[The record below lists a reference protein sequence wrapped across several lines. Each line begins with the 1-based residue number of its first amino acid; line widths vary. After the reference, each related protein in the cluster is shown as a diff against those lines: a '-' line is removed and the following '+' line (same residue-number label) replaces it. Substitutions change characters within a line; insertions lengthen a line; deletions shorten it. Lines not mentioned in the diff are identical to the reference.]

1 MISKQECLALI
12 AQTLN
17 SAPNPE
23 SAYVLR
29 ARLHRSL
36 LLIGRWVAGELNCG
50 LPVFPDDLKRLS
62 VSDAEASRIMLLCND
77 VLAQS
82 KSLCQPSEALEDR
95 WKNGWNKVAENLMSL
110 EAALLEYQN
119 G

>member
-1 MISKQECLALI
+1 MTSKKECLALI

-36 LLIGRWVAGELNCG
+36 LLIGRWVASDLNCE
-50 LPVFPDDLKRLS
+50 LPVFPYDLKRLS
-62 VSDAEASRIMLLCND
+62 AHDTEASRIMMLCND

-82 KSLCQPSEALEDR
+82 KTLCQPSEALEDR
-95 WKNGWNKVAENLMSL
+95 WKNGWNKVAVNLRSL
-110 EAALLEYQN
+110 ETALREY
-119 G
+119 

>member
-1 MISKQECLALI
+1 MTSRKECLALI

-36 LLIGRWVAGELNCG
+36 LLIGRWAAGELNCE

-62 VSDAEASRIMLLCND
+62 VNDTEASRIVMLCND

-82 KSLCQPSEALEDR
+82 KTLCQPSEALEDR
-95 WKNGWNKVAENLMSL
+95 WKNGWNKVAVNLMAL
-110 EAALLEYQN
+110 ERALLEYQ
-119 G
+119 GE